1 MALRD
6 LFTRQI
12 PGEPKTPVVGR
23 TPAFPPPRDSIIV
36 NPEVSMSVSAV
47 YRSVAILSTLIR
59 QMPIQ
64 VLRDNDQIDS
74 KLGDR
79 PDIEVPREEFME
91 QTAKSLLLHG
101 NAYWLASRDTT
112 GQVMNLTVIRPSS
125 IVVTDANA
133 GTSPIPRATYHIG
146 GTDVTRD
153 IYHARLNTNPGEVV
167 GYGPLQSCPLDV
179 QAIIKLRNYSDAFF
193 EIGSPVGVL
202 SSDQFL
208 NQEQADEMRERW
220 HEVMRERTIAVLG
233 NGLEYKSVWTDP
245 KQAQFVENVQA
256 AVTNIARLFGIPTML
271 LASGIDGTSLT
282 YANLNEL
289 NQSMVQTTL
298 QQLIQPIEAAFS
310 DALPRGQEAR
320 IKLDS
325 LLRGDIDSRMA
336 AYKAMVEMGAMSPDE
351 VRASEGISGPAPA
364 PTLDLT
370 QPKPQQSNDASPV

>member
-36 NPEVSMSVSAV
+36 NPEVSMSVAAV

-64 VLRDNDQIDS
+64 VLRDNEQIDS
-74 KLGDR
+74 KIGDR
-79 PDIEVPREEFME
+79 PDIEVPRQEFME

-125 IVVTDANA
+125 IAVTDANA

-271 LASGIDGTSLT
+271 LASGIAASLVAGRPAGQLPGKAGAVADLDRRLSTLNPTETLELWRFHQSAPDFMVGIAKKTHSMRKTRRT
-282 YANLNEL
+282 YTFTAWTIGL
-289 NQSMVQTTL
+289 VGIAVGITC
-298 QQLIQPIEAAFS
+298 I
-310 DALPRGQEAR
+310 ALSLRSEKPRH
-320 IKLDS
+320 
-325 LLRGDIDSRMA
+325 
-336 AYKAMVEMGAMSPDE
+336 
-351 VRASEGISGPAPA
+351 IS
-364 PTLDLT
+364 
-370 QPKPQQSNDASPV
+370 